1 MQKCLHRP
9 RKRTV
14 PPGHDDPGE
23 TAARFVAQWVRLTD
37 AITDPPPIAHRSLDL
52 SVLDR
57 AVLRTA
63 RHAPQVLRAAA
74 ALAHARKHRQA
85 R

>member
-14 PPGHDDPGE
+14 PPAHDDPGVV
-23 TAARFVAQWVRLTD
+23 AARFVAQWVQLTD
-37 AITDPPPIAHRSLDL
+37 AITGPTPIARRSLDL

-57 AVLRTA
+57 VVLRTA
-63 RHAPQVLRAAA
+63 QRAPRVLRAAA
-74 ALAHARKHRQA
+74 ALAHARQHRQA

>member
-1 MQKCLHRP
+1 MSSSS
-9 RKRTV
+9 RKRTA
-14 PPGHDDPGE
+14 PPGNDDPAE
-23 TAARFVAQWVRLTD
+23 TAVRFVAQWVRLTA
-37 AITDPPPIAHRSLDL
+37 AITDPPPIAHLYLDL

-63 RHAPQVLRAAA
+63 RRAPRVLRTAV
-74 ALAHARKHRQA
+74 ALAHARQHRQA